1 MLARGMELFSRF
13 REVAEMAH
21 FRESPIWLVS
31 PSHDSGVPAR
41 GELRDETIL
50 IFLSVTAASESVVG
64 DVPARRVK
72 I

>member
-1 MLARGMELFSRF
+1 
-13 REVAEMAH
+13 MAH
-21 FRESPIWLVS
+21 VRESPIWLVS